1 MTLRWMFSA
10 LLLSLVSVTPAAA
23 QVGDVTGPGQS
34 VPQPPAQ
41 CPQTIACTYS
51 EQNMLPNGLRF
62 QSLQV
67 CGANC
72 TTQYWVSSISS
83 GDQLL
88 EIDPIRGGAIVA
100 FSRDNNPSVRVVQA
114 VYGPND
120 PACCPSSFSDTTYSW
135 DSGSNSLVAGDPQLT
150 PADQFPGYD
159 ATRQELQNEGWLIA
173 NV

>member
-1 MTLRWMFSA
+1 MNLRWMFSA
-10 LLLSLVSVTPAAA
+10 PLLWLVTVTPAAA

-34 VPQPPAQ
+34 VPQPSAQ
-41 CPQTIACTYS
+41 CPQTIACVYS
-51 EQNMLPNGLRF
+51 EQNMLPTGYRF
-62 QSLQV
+62 QSLEV

-88 EIDPIRGGAIVA
+88 EIDPGRGGAIVA
-100 FSRDNNPSVRVVQA
+100 VSRGSNPSVRVVQA
-114 VYGPND
+114 AYAPSD
-120 PACCPSSFSDTTYSW
+120 PACCPSTFTDTTYTW
-135 DSGSNSLVAGDPQLT
+135 DGGSNSLVAGDPQVS